1 MTTVKTLNRDALQEI
16 LAICTDVD
24 RRLTSLRGGGWRY
37 WLNLTRDYFD
47 EAFARAMLWE
57 EAQ

>member
-16 LAICTDVD
+16 LAICADVD
-24 RRLTSLRGGGWRY
+24 RRLTSHRGPGWRY
-37 WLNLTRDYFD
+37 WLNFTRDYFD
-47 EAFARAMLWE
+47 EALARAMFWG